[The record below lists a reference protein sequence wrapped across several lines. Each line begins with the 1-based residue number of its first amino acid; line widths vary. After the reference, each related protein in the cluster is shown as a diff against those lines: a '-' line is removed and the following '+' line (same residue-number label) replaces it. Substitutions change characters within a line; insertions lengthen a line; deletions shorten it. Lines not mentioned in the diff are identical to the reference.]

1 MFLTSAGHKKASV
14 IRLRYSHLVG
24 NVHAEEKV
32 VLVLSNGCDIAGPD
46 LQLVPWQ
53 LSLAL
58 MEKIKCIPHAQLA
71 GR

>member
-1 MFLTSAGHKKASV
+1 MKHTKKNFV

-58 MEKIKCIPHAQLA
+58 GGKNKVYPACD
-71 GR
+71 